1 MISAVAR
8 PMPLAKAV
16 MTATLSVKRMAPP
29 SGPRYLRAETSTG
42 GGTMQLGIHL
52 PDAGEQLTSERIRRP
67 AMRAED
73 PVFDNV
79 WVSEHIIVP
88 RTSFPRSA
96 LFTTR

>member
-1 MISAVAR
+1 
-8 PMPLAKAV
+8 
-16 MTATLSVKRMAPP
+16 
-29 SGPRYLRAETSTG
+29 
-42 GGTMQLGIHL
+42 MQLGIHL

-96 LFTTR
+96 LFTTRC